1 MGKTVSSAQVSP
13 GQAAF
18 PSARP
23 GDRDKGPVL
32 RAYIKILS
40 SGSQLGQLHK
50 KTDMWENVLATLV
63 DHRHGLR
70 LR

>member
-13 GQAAF
+13 GQVAF
-18 PSARP
+18 PGARP

-40 SGSQLGQLHK
+40 SGPQLGQLHRK
-50 KTDMWENVLATLV
+50 QTRGKMS
-63 DHRHGLR
+63 
-70 LR
+70 